1 MNQETKAEWKQ
12 GDKIEIA
19 ITDLSA
25 EGEGVGRLG
34 DEMGGPVVFVPDSVP
49 GDRAKVRLLKVKRQ
63 YAKGQIET
71 LLEASPQRVRPSCIV
86 ADKCGGCQWQ
96 TLDYDYQTQ
105 AKEDQVRQA
114 LQRVGH
120 FADPPLEPILAAAQ
134 PLGYRNKS
142 TYPLAVSSTGQ
153 VQAGYYRKGS
163 HKLVNLNQCPVQD
176 DRLDLLLAELK
187 QDIQAQGW
195 SIYDEAQHSGSLRHL
210 SLRIGRRTG
219 EQLIALVSTTWNLPG
234 LEEQAQAWLER
245 YPNLVGVAL
254 NHNPGQTNVIFGP
267 ESRCVAG
274 RDYLEERFGG
284 LRFQIRSDTFF
295 QIYTEQAEALL
306 NIIADEL
313 QLQGDE
319 VVLDAYC
326 GVGTLALPL
335 AKSCRIMIGIE
346 VQPEAIAQAEVNA
359 QLNDITNS
367 QFWIGTVEEVLPQ
380 WKGRLTVMPD
390 VVLLDPPRKGCDRRV
405 LEELLSLEPPR
416 IVYVSCKPATL
427 ARDLKILCDSGR
439 YRLKRVRSADF
450 FPQTPHVET
459 VAFLERS

>member
-1 MNQETKAEWKQ
+1 
-12 GDKIEIA
+12 
-19 ITDLSA
+19 
-25 EGEGVGRLG
+25 
-34 DEMGGPVVFVPDSVP
+34 GGPVVFVPDSVP
-49 GDRAKVRLLKVKRQ
+49 GDRATVRLLRVKRQ
-63 YAKGQIET
+63 YAKGVLET
-71 LLEASPQRVRPSCIV
+71 LLEASPQRTRPACIV

-96 TLDYDYQTQ
+96 ALSYDYQVQ

-120 FADPPLEPILAAAQ
+120 FEDPPLKPILAAAQ

-142 TYPLAVSSTGQ
+142 TYPLSLSATGQ

-163 HKLVNLNQCPVQD
+163 HRVVNLNQCPVQD
-176 DRLDLLLAELK
+176 VRLDPLLAGVK
-187 QDIQAQGW
+187 QDIQARGW
-195 SIYDEAQHSGSLRHL
+195 SIYDEQQHGGALRHL

-219 EQLIALVSTTWNLPG
+219 EQLIALVSTTWDLPG
-234 LEEQAQAWLER
+234 LEEQAEQWLAR
-245 YPNLVGVAL
+245 YPEVVGVAL
-254 NHNPGQTNVIFGP
+254 NYNPGQTNVIFGP
-267 ESRCVAG
+267 ESRCIAG
-274 RDYLEERFGG
+274 RDYLEEEFGG
-284 LRFQIRSDTFF
+284 LRFQVRSDTFF

-306 NIIADEL
+306 GVIADYL

-359 QLNDITNS
+359 RLNDLTNS

-380 WKGRLTVMPD
+380 WKGRVTVMPD

-427 ARDLKILCDSGR
+427 ARDLKILCDSGK
-439 YRLKRVRSADF
+439 YYLKQVQSADF

-459 VAFLERS
+459 VAFLEHL